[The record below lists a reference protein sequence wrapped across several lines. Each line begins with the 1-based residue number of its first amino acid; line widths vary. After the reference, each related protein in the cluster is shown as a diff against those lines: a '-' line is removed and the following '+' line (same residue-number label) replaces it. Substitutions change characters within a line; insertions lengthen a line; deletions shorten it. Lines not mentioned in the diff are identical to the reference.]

1 MATRIKLKSSATPNA
16 TPTTS
21 NLEDREV
28 ALNIADKKLYVNNGG
43 SIVEV
48 ANANPNP
55 ASVTSS
61 MLATDITNGP
71 GNTFFVASTGSDSTT
86 LTGGGDNGK
95 HPDTPFL
102 SLTKALSVATSGDL
116 IIMASGQYQEVFPMT
131 IPDGVHIKGSDLRTT
146 TIVPTG
152 GTNNNNCFV
161 LNGDVT
167 ISDVTIK
174 DMFYDSVNDEGYAFV
189 CANNWNSERSAYIN
203 RITVLNKGSTTSA
216 ADPYGF
222 DAGDAGRGAK
232 LDGAL
237 ASSSSIEAA
246 ILFNECTFIV
256 PNAVGLYLTNGIRV
270 EWLNSFVYFANEGI
284 KGVQGATGA
293 FGTGRSRL
301 KLSGVSGTFAAS
313 EEIYQLEDQFRSGT
327 YARSGSTVTVTN
339 NNHGLAQNDRVY
351 ADFISGAATDGF
363 FQVTAVTTNTFTF
376 THGSSGTTSGNIT
389 YKKADGYGSITSND
403 GTYIYLQGK
412 GEGQFTQTVEGGK
425 TAVPSFDV
433 QVDNS
438 IKKFGTGSLLLD
450 GTGDRVNYATESDF
464 GFGTANFCVEWWC
477 YPTSVTGTQV
487 LMDFRTGASDTAPTI
502 YASGTQLRFA
512 EGGTDRITGGSLA
525 QNTWQHVAV
534 ARNAGTTRLFLD
546 GVVVGTYTDNND
558 YGATKPIVI
567 GADYNNANNYAGH
580 FDEIRVSKGTARFT
594 GAFNASLLNEYGTD
608 IFTVLLLHFNAN
620 DGATIFIDSG
630 SSIKDIRSNGGDSA
644 TGIALVDYNQFG
656 AELRSIGSA
665 NIYGNKG
672 VVADGNGV
680 RLLLTAHNFAY
691 IGAGKD
697 FTNDASL
704 AVQSNET
711 VESNGGRVFFSS
723 TDQKGDFRVGGVF
736 VVDQET
742 GNVNFSST
750 STSQE
755 AASLTLSDATGTTN
769 IFPAYIETGNLRLS
783 GNTIST
789 TSGDII
795 FDPAGNQDSVFNGE
809 VVFDENIYFDTAKT
823 GNFQST
829 IPGSIDVK
837 IGPTQRRGGFNAYGL
852 QSDTNL
858 TITSE
863 GLATTTVFAEGS
875 GYAGGTSTVNVDTN
889 PAVVASATA
898 TLDLQNGAI
907 KAVTITNAG
916 DNYETAPTL
925 EFTAPQN
932 STGTNPDVVA
942 VLETHGPII
951 RIAVDDGG
959 ADYGSAPTLTIDPPP
974 DFSFDTEA
982 DIDGGANTISISG
995 HPFRNNTQVVYSIN
1009 SGSENPGLSD
1019 GTTYWVRDVVTDT
1032 AGNGVSFKLAASNG
1046 GAAISLT
1053 ASASGSGESQIIRG
1067 VQATATATLNAG
1079 AIDSIT
1085 ITNGGTYYEAL
1096 VTPTIQQSD
1105 TGQTT
1110 AATLTSFFG
1119 RPIAS
1124 VSINSRGS
1132 GYNAAPTITV
1142 TNAQTDT
1149 NGSGGAATTTIGFPV
1164 GSITMN
1170 SQGAGYNFAPTIKV
1184 TGGDPVSEASAT
1196 PTLDKKTASISGVTI
1211 DGPGEGYAT
1220 APTLTFA
1227 GGAGGDARVE
1237 VNVQSIDGS
1246 VSNAGSGYTPGT
1258 YNGVDFTF
1266 VSGGTAPAGAANATF
1281 TVPGWIGTITN
1292 GGSGYQDGSYSG
1304 VAAYNTPAA
1313 TYTVAVITNPGTP
1326 PPNEVF
1332 TINGNTQQA
1341 LTLTEGNT
1349 YRFDQ
1354 SDSTNSGHPLIV
1366 GREDGGTLSA
1376 DIISVSVGTPGNAG
1390 AFTDI
1395 IVRPGTAGETA
1406 DYICSQHANMGAAFT
1421 IVSGTAGNY
1430 GDGLTLDVTVSGGA
1444 VTEAVTN
1451 GQGQNY
1457 FANDTVS
1464 VLASALGNTG
1474 SGFVYTLNAQDNTI
1488 SSVTNISLTGGPYT
1502 VGDVLSVDVQNV
1514 GGAGSGFE
1522 FTVSKIG
1529 FVRDTA
1535 LVDAGFAYTV
1545 GQRLIP
1551 RVDPETTGDTFLLD
1565 VASVATQEVWELT
1578 HDGGIVNS
1586 GFNVAG
1592 SKVPNVTQG
1601 TVTIGSGA
1609 PKITL
1614 DAEEGDITGM
1624 RDLTIERNAIIKGNL
1639 TLGDDA
1645 TADTI
1650 TITASQ
1656 TVTGDTQ
1663 QTGNFTIE
1671 GDITQ
1676 TVGDVALTN
1685 ATIGLAD
1692 GAVATPS
1699 LHFAGASGTGFFA
1712 PANDEVSL
1720 SINTSEKLAI
1730 TSILTKLGGDFQVLP
1745 SVGSSTPTM
1754 AVDTTAGTLQ
1764 VSTAASGLQISTS
1777 GVISGVGTDADVNI
1791 QLTPKGAGD
1800 VILNGAQ
1807 NRKFRIND
1815 GVDVFSIDMDLGE
1828 VDLIG
1833 HLDTNDRLRIK
1844 DSEISN
1850 ISGATLSFG
1859 QIVTVDTSGTATA
1872 FTDGSY
1878 TGVAVESTTGNGT
1891 GATFDVTVAS
1901 GTITAITVTAA
1912 SAGRDYRIGDTI
1924 VLATATI
1931 GTDAGQTITITDVR
1945 GTGIDLTPQPRRNVR
1960 ISGTGS
1966 FIVPVGTT
1974 NERPFTEDL
1983 YVGGIRYNTTTSQ
1996 FEGYNGIDFVS
2007 LGGVRDVDQDTFIL
2021 TEATPG
2027 SDEDTFEFFNAGIN
2041 SLSIDKDRFTLKSTK
2056 IMDVEGTLLLNGTFG
2071 QDTLDVQRKGVSL
2084 MKVRATKDVEVTGG
2098 LFLKNQ
2104 LVAGEVAT
2112 FDDGTLGASAGS
2124 FLATAAAYNPSQT
2137 FTATSTVSEFAGSGL
2152 TVDIATDASGNISSI
2167 AINAAGTVYEI
2178 DEKITIPGSLLG
2190 GGANTDVTFF
2200 VRTVNNADVAHSKIS
2215 ILQSEFRLNMNQDKQ
2230 FLSFDSTQAQ
2240 AQFKVNRNYSVGG
2253 ATNYLTVMDS
2263 TADFVEL
2270 DDCRVEGGQLTTF
2283 TTGATFTQFEK
2294 NEYKGAKTLITIE
2307 SDDGKVQMMEVT
2319 TVCGASG
2326 TVAHATITNS
2336 ITSDNDLMDAVVNV
2350 ASNSVQIQM
2359 TKSTDATSS
2368 TSFTGRFTTTKVKV

>member
-55 ASVTSS
+55 ASVTTS

-86 LTGGGDNGK
+86 LTGGGVNGK

-116 IIMASGQYQEVFPMT
+116 IIMASGQYQEAFPMT

-189 CANNWNSERSAYIN
+189 CANNWNSERSAYLN

-232 LDGAL
+232 LDGSL

-256 PNAVGLYLTNGIRV
+256 PNSVGLYLTNGIRV

-301 KLSGVSGTFAAS
+301 KLSGVSGTFAAG

-630 SSIKDIRSNGGDSA
+630 SAIKDIRSNGGDSA

-863 GLATTTVFAEGS
+863 GLATTTVVAEGS

-907 KAVTITNAG
+907 KTVTITNAG

-925 EFTAPQN
+925 DFSAPQN
-932 STGTNPDVVA
+932 ATGTNPDVVA

-951 RIAVDDGG
+951 RIQVDDGG

-1085 ITNGGTYYEAL
+1085 VTNGGTYYEAA

-1110 AATLTSFFG
+1110 AATLTPFFG

-1164 GSITMN
+1164 GSVTMN

-1220 APTLTFA
+1220 APTLTFT

-1266 VSGGTAPAGAANATF
+1266 VSGGTAPSGAANATF
-1281 TVPGWIGTITN
+1281 TVPGWIGTVTN
-1292 GGSGYQDGSYSG
+1292 GGSAYQDGSYSG
-1304 VAAYNTPAA
+1304 VAAYNIPAA
-1313 TYTVAVITNPGTP
+1313 TYTVAVVSNPGTP
-1326 PPNEVF
+1326 PPDNVY
-1332 TINGNTQQA
+1332 TINGVTQQA
-1341 LTLTEGNT
+1341 ITLTEGNT

-1354 SDSTNSGHPLIV
+1354 SDSTNSGHPLTA
-1366 GREDGGTLSA
+1366 GREDGGTLST
-1376 DIISVSVGTPGNAG
+1376 DIVAIQVGTPGTAG

-1406 DYICSQHANMGAAFT
+1406 DYICTQHANMGASFT
-1421 IVSGTAGNY
+1421 IVSGSAGNY

-1457 FANDTVS
+1457 FAGDTVS

-1514 GGAGSGFE
+1514 GGSGSGFE

-1529 FVRDTA
+1529 FVRDTS

-1650 TITASQ
+1650 TITAAQ

-1745 SVGSSTPTM
+1745 SVGSNSPTL

-1764 VSTAASGLQISTS
+1764 VSTAASGIQISTA

-1800 VILNGAQ
+1800 VILNGAA

-1833 HLDTNDRLRIK
+1833 HLDTNNRLRIK

-1859 QIVTVDTSGTATA
+1859 QVVTVDTSGTATA

-1931 GTDAGQTITITDVR
+1931 GTDAAQTITITDVR

-2021 TEATPG
+2021 TEVTPG
-2027 SDEDTFEFFNAGIN
+2027 SDEDTFEFFNAGVN

-2112 FDDGTLGASAGS
+2112 FDDGTLGAAAGS
-2124 FLATAAAYNPSQT
+2124 FLATAGAYNPSQT
-2137 FTATSTVSEFAGSGL
+2137 FTATTTVSEFAGSGL
-2152 TVDIATDASGNISSI
+2152 TVDIATDAGGNITSI

-2178 DEKITIPGSLLG
+2178 DEKITVPGSLLG